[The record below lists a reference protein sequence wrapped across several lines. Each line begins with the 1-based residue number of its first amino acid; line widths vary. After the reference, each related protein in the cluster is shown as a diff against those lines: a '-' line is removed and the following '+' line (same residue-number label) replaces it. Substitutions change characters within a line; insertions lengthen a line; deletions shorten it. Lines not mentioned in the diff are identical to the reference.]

1 MVVGP
6 LDFEALGYSLPH
18 LWVNPALY
26 IYIHT
31 CTYGI
36 FAVIQLSNICLCLK
50 FSTSIY

>member
-26 IYIHT
+26 IYTHMYIW
-31 CTYGI
+31 
-36 FAVIQLSNICLCLK
+36 NICCYSAFKYMLV
-50 FSTSIY
+50 S